1 MLSEKFNPAVKA
13 EINAE
18 INAVKDEI
26 NAVKDE
32 TKVEINAV
40 KNETK
45 AEINAVKD
53 EIKRATSHVG
63 QIILSTTLNTA
74 DKVKNIY
81 GGNWE
86 AFGAGKVLI
95 GAGSNGGRSFTAGS
109 TGGEYTHTLTI
120 NEMPSHTH
128 TVTDRYF
135 KRNQGDQLGNTH
147 GDELLGNTY
156 TTETTS
162 AAGGGQ
168 AHNNM
173 QPYVVVYMWRR
184 VS

>member
-13 EINAE
+13 EIKDE

-32 TKVEINAV
+32 TK
-40 KNETK
+40 T
-45 AEINAVKD
+45 EINAVKD
-53 EIKRATSHVG
+53 AINDVTRHTTHVG

-74 DKVKNIY
+74 AKVKNIY

-86 AFGAGKVLI
+86 PFGAGKVLI
-95 GAGSNGGRSFTAGS
+95 GAGSNGGRNFTAGS
-109 TGGEYTHTLTI
+109 TGGEYTHTLTT
-120 NEMPSHTH
+120 NEMPSHNHSSIMHNTNGAGINYLN
-128 TVTDRYF
+128 VQKTDP
-135 KRNQGDQLGNTH
+135 GMGL
-147 GDELLGNTY
+147 
-156 TTETTS
+156 TTGYEITT

>member
-1 MLSEKFNPAVKA
+1 MLSEKFNPSVKA
-13 EINAE
+13 EIKA
-18 INAVKDEI
+18 EI

>member
-1 MLSEKFNPAVKA
+1 MLSEKFNPSVKA
-13 EINAE
+13 EIKA
-18 INAVKDEI
+18 EI

-32 TKVEINAV
+32 TKAEINAA
-40 KNETK
+40 KD
-45 AEINAVKD
+45 EINAVKD
-53 EIKRATSHVG
+53 EIKRTTTHVG

-74 DKVKNIY
+74 AKVKNIY

-128 TVTDRYF
+128 TVTDQYF
-135 KRNQGDQLGNTH
+135 KRNTGDQLGNTH

-156 TTETTS
+156 TTSTTS
-162 AAGGGQ
+162 ASGSGG

>member
-1 MLSEKFNPAVKA
+1 MLSEKFNPSVKA

-18 INAVKDEI
+18 INAVKD
-26 NAVKDE
+26 
-32 TKVEINAV
+32 EINAV

-53 EIKRATSHVG
+53 EIKRTTSHVG

-74 DKVKNIY
+74 DKVKNVY

-86 AFGAGKVLI
+86 AFGAGKVLV
-95 GAGSNGGRSFTAGS
+95 GAGSNGGRSFTVGS
-109 TGGEYTHTLTI
+109 TGGEYTHTLTT
-120 NEMPSHTH
+120 NEMPSHNH
-128 TVTDRYF
+128 SSIMH
-135 KRNQGDQLGNTH
+135 NTN
-147 GDELLGNTY
+147 GAGVNYLNVKKEDPGMGL
-156 TTETTS
+156 TTGYEITT

>member
-1 MLSEKFNPAVKA
+1 MHSEKTNSAALKKDIEDFVKINSA
-13 EINAE
+13 SLKKEIE
-18 INAVKDEI
+18 DFVKGLV
-26 NAVKDE
+26 NSKPV
-32 TKVEINAV
+32 T
-40 KNETK
+40 
-45 AEINAVKD
+45 
-53 EIKRATSHVG
+53 HVG

-86 AFGAGKVLI
+86 AFGAGRVLV

-109 TGGEYTHTLTI
+109 TGGEYAHTLTV

-128 TVTDRYF
+128 TITDWYF
-135 KRNQGDQLGNTH
+135 KRNEGDQLGNTH

-156 TTETTS
+156 TTSTTS
-162 AAGGGQ
+162 SAGGGG

>member
-1 MLSEKFNPAVKA
+1 MLSEKFNPSVKA
-13 EINAE
+13 EIKA
-18 INAVKDEI
+18 EI

-32 TKVEINAV
+32 TKAEINAI

-53 EIKRATSHVG
+53 EIKRTTTHVG

-74 DKVKNIY
+74 DKVMNIY

-128 TVTDRYF
+128 TVTDWYF
-135 KRNQGDQLGNTH
+135 KRNEGDQLGNTH
-147 GDELLGNTY
+147 GDELLGNTH
-156 TTETTS
+156 TTSTTS
-162 AAGGGQ
+162 ASGSGL

-173 QPYVVVYMWRR
+173 QPYLAVNIWKRTR
-184 VS
+184 

>member
-1 MLSEKFNPAVKA
+1 MHSEKINSAALKKDIEDFVKGNSA
-13 EINAE
+13 ALKKDIEDF
-18 INAVKDEI
+18 VKGLV
-26 NAVKDE
+26 NSKPV
-32 TKVEINAV
+32 T
-40 KNETK
+40 
-45 AEINAVKD
+45 
-53 EIKRATSHVG
+53 HVG

-86 AFGAGKVLI
+86 AFGAGKVLV

-109 TGGEYTHTLTI
+109 TGGEYEHTLTI

-128 TVTDRYF
+128 TVTDWWF
-135 KRNQGDQLGNTH
+135 KRNTGDQLGNTH
-147 GDELLGNTY
+147 GDELLGNSY
-156 TTETTS
+156 STETTS
-162 AAGGGQ
+162 ASGSGR

>member
-18 INAVKDEI
+18 INAVKDE
-26 NAVKDE
+26 
-32 TKVEINAV
+32 
-40 KNETK
+40 TK
-45 AEINAVKD
+45 AEINAVKA
-53 EIKRATSHVG
+53 EIKRTTTHVG

-109 TGGEYTHTLTI
+109 TGGEYEHTLTI

-128 TVTDRYF
+128 TVTDWYF
-135 KRNQGDQLGNTH
+135 KRNEGDQLGNTH
-147 GDELLGNTY
+147 GDELLGNTH
-156 TTETTS
+156 TTNTTS
-162 AAGGGQ
+162 ASGSGR

>member
-18 INAVKDEI
+18 INAVKDETKAEI
-26 NAVKDE
+26 NAVKD
-32 TKVEINAV
+32 
-40 KNETK
+40 ETK

-53 EIKRATSHVG
+53 AIKRATHVG

-86 AFGAGKVLI
+86 AFGAGKVLV

-109 TGGEYTHTLTI
+109 TGGEYTHTLTT
-120 NEMPSHTH
+120 NEMPSHNH
-128 TVTDRYF
+128 SSIMH
-135 KRNQGDQLGNTH
+135 NTN
-147 GDELLGNTY
+147 GAGVNYLNVKKEDPGMGL
-156 TTETTS
+156 TTGYEITT
-162 AAGGGQ
+162 AAGGGG

>member
-1 MLSEKFNPAVKA
+1 MLSEKFNPSVKA
-13 EINAE
+13 EIKA
-18 INAVKDEI
+18 
-26 NAVKDE
+26 
-32 TKVEINAV
+32 EINAV

-53 EIKRATSHVG
+53 EIKRTTTHVG

-109 TGGEYTHTLTI
+109 TGGEYTHTLTT
-120 NEMPSHTH
+120 NEMPPHNHSSVMHN
-128 TVTDRYF
+128 TDGAGHNYL
-135 KRNQGDQLGNTH
+135 NLESADPGTGL
-147 GDELLGNTY
+147 
-156 TTETTS
+156 TTGYEITT

-168 AHNNM
+168 PHNNM

>member
-1 MLSEKFNPAVKA
+1 MLSEKINPEAVRAIASGVKKDIEA
-13 EINAE
+13 EMAGMKKDIEAE
-18 INAVKDEI
+18 MAGVK
-26 NAVKDE
+26 
-32 TKVEINAV
+32 
-40 KNETK
+40 KNT
-45 AEINAVKD
+45 
-53 EIKRATSHVG
+53 THVG

-86 AFGAGKVLI
+86 AFGAGRVLV
-95 GAGSNGGRSFTAGS
+95 GAGGNFTAGS
-109 TGGEYTHTLTI
+109 TGGEYVHTLTT

-128 TVTDRYF
+128 SSSMHNTNGAGVNYLNVQKADPGMGLTTGNTVT
-135 KRNQGDQLGNTH
+135 T
-147 GDELLGNTY
+147 
-156 TTETTS
+156 

-168 AHNNM
+168 PHNNM

>member
-1 MLSEKFNPAVKA
+1 MLSEKFNPSVKA
-13 EINAE
+13 EIKA
-18 INAVKDEI
+18 EI

-147 GDELLGNTY
+147 GDELLANTY

>member
-1 MLSEKFNPAVKA
+1 MLSEKFNPSVKA
-13 EINAE
+13 EIKA
-18 INAVKDEI
+18 EI

-32 TKVEINAV
+32 TKTEIS
-40 KNETK
+40 
-45 AEINAVKD
+45 AVKD
-53 EIKRATSHVG
+53 AINNVTRHTTHVG

-128 TVTDRYF
+128 TVTDWYF
-135 KRNQGDQLGNTH
+135 KRNEGDQLGNTH
-147 GDELLGNTY
+147 GDELLGNTH
-156 TTETTS
+156 TTSTTS
-162 AAGGGQ
+162 ASGSGL

>member
-1 MLSEKFNPAVKA
+1 MLSEKFNPSVKA

-18 INAVKDEI
+18 INAVKDE
-26 NAVKDE
+26 
-32 TKVEINAV
+32 
-40 KNETK
+40 TK

-53 EIKRATSHVG
+53 EIKRTTSHVG

-109 TGGEYTHTLTI
+109 TGGEYTHTLTA
-120 NEMPSHTH
+120 NEMPSHNH
-128 TVTDRYF
+128 SSIMH
-135 KRNQGDQLGNTH
+135 NTN
-147 GDELLGNTY
+147 GAGVNYLNVQKADPGMGL
-156 TTETTS
+156 TTGYEITT
-162 AAGGGQ
+162 AAGGGG

>member
-1 MLSEKFNPAVKA
+1 MHSEKINSAALKKDIEDFVKINSA
-13 EINAE
+13 SLKKEIE
-18 INAVKDEI
+18 DFVKGLV
-26 NAVKDE
+26 NSKPV
-32 TKVEINAV
+32 T
-40 KNETK
+40 
-45 AEINAVKD
+45 
-53 EIKRATSHVG
+53 HVG

-86 AFGAGKVLI
+86 AFGAGKVLV

-109 TGGEYTHTLTI
+109 TGGEYEHTLTI

-128 TVTDRYF
+128 TVTDWYF
-135 KRNQGDQLGNTH
+135 KRNEGDQLGNTH

-162 AAGGGQ
+162 ASGSGR

>member
-1 MLSEKFNPAVKA
+1 MLSEKFNPSVKA
-13 EINAE
+13 EIKA
-18 INAVKDEI
+18 EI

-32 TKVEINAV
+32 TKAEINAA
-40 KNETK
+40 KT
-45 AEINAVKD
+45 EINAVKD
-53 EIKRATSHVG
+53 EIKRTTTHVG

-74 DKVKNIY
+74 AKVKNIY

-135 KRNQGDQLGNTH
+135 KRNEGDQLGATH

-156 TTETTS
+156 TTSTTS

>member
-1 MLSEKFNPAVKA
+1 MHSEKINSAALKKDIEDFVKVNSA
-13 EINAE
+13 SLKKEIE
-18 INAVKDEI
+18 DFVKGLV
-26 NAVKDE
+26 NSKPV
-32 TKVEINAV
+32 T
-40 KNETK
+40 
-45 AEINAVKD
+45 
-53 EIKRATSHVG
+53 HVG

-86 AFGAGKVLI
+86 AFGAGKVLV

-109 TGGEYTHTLTI
+109 TGGEYAHTLTV

-128 TVTDRYF
+128 ISKMHNRD
-135 KRNQGDQLGNTH
+135 GAGIGSGNLEDAAPGT
-147 GDELLGNTY
+147 GTAVGNDK
-156 TTETTS
+156 TT
-162 AAGGGQ
+162 AAGGGG

>member
-1 MLSEKFNPAVKA
+1 MLSEKFNPSVKA
-13 EINAE
+13 EIKAE
-18 INAVKDEI
+18 INAVKD
-26 NAVKDE
+26 
-32 TKVEINAV
+32 
-40 KNETK
+40 ETK

-53 EIKRATSHVG
+53 ETKAEINAAKTEINAVKDEIKRTTTHVG

-74 DKVKNIY
+74 AKVKNIY

-135 KRNQGDQLGNTH
+135 KRNEGDQLGATH

-156 TTETTS
+156 TTNTTS

-173 QPYVVVYMWRR
+173 QPYVVVYMWHRIA
-184 VS
+184 

>member
-1 MLSEKFNPAVKA
+1 MLSEKFNPAEKA
-13 EINAE
+13 EIKA
-18 INAVKDEI
+18 EI

-32 TKVEINAV
+32 TKAEINAV

-45 AEINAVKD
+45 AEISAVKD

-109 TGGEYTHTLTI
+109 TGGEYTHTLTT
-120 NEMPSHTH
+120 NEMPSHNH
-128 TVTDRYF
+128 SSIMH
-135 KRNQGDQLGNTH
+135 NTK
-147 GDELLGNTY
+147 GTGINYLNVMKDDPGMGL
-156 TTETTS
+156 TTGYEITT
-162 AAGGGQ
+162 AAGGGG

>member
-1 MLSEKFNPAVKA
+1 MHSEKINSASLKKDIEDFVKINSA
-13 EINAE
+13 SLKKEIE
-18 INAVKDEI
+18 DFVKGLV
-26 NAVKDE
+26 NSKSV
-32 TKVEINAV
+32 T
-40 KNETK
+40 
-45 AEINAVKD
+45 
-53 EIKRATSHVG
+53 HVG

-86 AFGAGKVLI
+86 AFGAGKVLV

-109 TGGEYTHTLTI
+109 TGGEYAHTLTV
-120 NEMPSHTH
+120 NEMPSHMHSSRMHNTNGAGINYLNVKKEDPGMGL
-128 TVTDRYF
+128 TV
-135 KRNQGDQLGNTH
+135 GNE
-147 GDELLGNTY
+147 G
-156 TTETTS
+156 TS
-162 AAGGGQ
+162 AAGGGG

>member
-1 MLSEKFNPAVKA
+1 MLSEKFNPSVKA
-13 EINAE
+13 EIKA
-18 INAVKDEI
+18 EI

-32 TKVEINAV
+32 TKAEINAV
-40 KNETK
+40 KDETK

-53 EIKRATSHVG
+53 EIKRTTTHVG

-74 DKVKNIY
+74 AKVKNIY

-128 TVTDRYF
+128 TVTDQYF
-135 KRNQGDQLGNTH
+135 KRNQGDQLGATH
-147 GDELLGNTY
+147 GDELLGNAY
-156 TTETTS
+156 TTSTTS
-162 AAGGGQ
+162 AAGGGG

>member
-1 MLSEKFNPAVKA
+1 MLSEKFNPSVKA

-18 INAVKDEI
+18 INAVKDE
-26 NAVKDE
+26 
-32 TKVEINAV
+32 TKAEINAA
-40 KNETK
+40 KD
-45 AEINAVKD
+45 EINAVKD
-53 EIKRATSHVG
+53 EIKRTTTHVG

-74 DKVKNIY
+74 AKVKNIY

-128 TVTDRYF
+128 TVTDWYF
-135 KRNQGDQLGNTH
+135 KRNTGDQLGNTH

-156 TTETTS
+156 TTSTTS
-162 AAGGGQ
+162 ASGSGG

>member
-1 MLSEKFNPAVKA
+1 MLSEKFNPSVKA

-18 INAVKDEI
+18 INAVKDE
-26 NAVKDE
+26 
-32 TKVEINAV
+32 TKAEINAV
-40 KNETK
+40 K

-53 EIKRATSHVG
+53 EIKRTTTHVG

-74 DKVKNIY
+74 AKVKNIY

-95 GAGSNGGRSFTAGS
+95 GAGSNGGLSFTAGS
-109 TGGEYTHTLTI
+109 TGGEYTHTLNI

-128 TVTDRYF
+128 TVTDWYF
-135 KRNQGDQLGNTH
+135 ERNKGDQLGNTH

-156 TTETTS
+156 TTNTTS

>member
-1 MLSEKFNPAVKA
+1 MLSEKFNPSVKA
-13 EINAE
+13 EIKAE
-18 INAVKDEI
+18 INAVKD
-26 NAVKDE
+26 
-32 TKVEINAV
+32 
-40 KNETK
+40 ETK

-53 EIKRATSHVG
+53 ETKAEINAAKTEINAVKDEIKRTTTHVG

-74 DKVKNIY
+74 AKVKNIY

-135 KRNQGDQLGNTH
+135 ERHVGDQLGATH

-156 TTETTS
+156 TTSTTS

>member
-13 EINAE
+13 EIKAE

-32 TKVEINAV
+32 TK
-40 KNETK
+40 
-45 AEINAVKD
+45 AEINAVKGAIND
-53 EIKRATSHVG
+53 VTRHTTHVG

-74 DKVKNIY
+74 AKVKNIY

-135 KRNQGDQLGNTH
+135 KRNEGDQLGNTH

-156 TTETTS
+156 TTSTTS

>member
-1 MLSEKFNPAVKA
+1 MHSEKINSASLKKDIEDFVKGNSA
-13 EINAE
+13 SLKKEIE
-18 INAVKDEI
+18 DFVKGLV
-26 NAVKDE
+26 NSKPV
-32 TKVEINAV
+32 T
-40 KNETK
+40 
-45 AEINAVKD
+45 
-53 EIKRATSHVG
+53 HVG

-86 AFGAGKVLI
+86 AFGAGKVLV

-109 TGGEYTHTLTI
+109 TGGEYEHTLTI

-128 TVTDRYF
+128 TVTDWYF
-135 KRNQGDQLGNTH
+135 KRNEGDQLGNTH

-162 AAGGGQ
+162 ASGSGR